1 MRRRERM
8 GLSRVLTYGVISIGA
23 LSGFLRVAGAQELQ
37 KTVAAGPVFSE
48 TGPDAVAYGAP
59 RFPLGSR
66 ATSEEV
72 EHLVATY
79 SLFDDLFIS
88 GIVIRAEEPWLFR
101 RAQVE
106 PKITYE
112 FQSDHYTLEDYLRRN
127 PTTGLLIAKDDTIL
141 FEHYQYART
150 DRHRFLSQSMAKTI
164 TSMLIGVAVA
174 EGSIKSIDDTAAIYV
189 PQLAG
194 TEYGKT
200 ALRDLLHMAS
210 GIAFS
215 ENYDGKDDLSRLVAD
230 LASRKRAVDS
240 VMQFNTRD
248 VPPGTRFH
256 YASVETLVLGIV
268 LRSAVGKPITDY
280 LREKIWQP
288 IGAEANASWA
298 LDGGGQEIAYC
309 CFNAVLRDYARL
321 GRLLAYDGMWDG
333 RQLIPRQW
341 ILDATTVRPG
351 DNYLAPGVA
360 TAYDGYGYQVWI
372 QSGAE
377 RIFVLK
383 GLRGQ
388 MVLVAPASKL
398 VMVHTAVRQKA
409 NDPANAETR
418 ALWDAVVREL
428 GK

>member
-1 MRRRERM
+1 MRHLGRIAV
-8 GLSRVLTYGVISIGA
+8 GVLSILA
-23 LSGFLRVAGAQELQ
+23 LLGFLGVVHAQEAR
-37 KTVAAGPVFSE
+37 KPAAAGPVYSE

-59 RFPLGSR
+59 KYPLGDR
-66 ATSEEV
+66 ATSGEV
-72 EHLVATY
+72 KHLVATY

-101 RAQVE
+101 RAPAE
-106 PKITYE
+106 PNITYE
-112 FQSDHYTLEDYLRRN
+112 FQSDRYTLEDYLSRN

-150 DRHRFLSQSMAKTI
+150 DRHRFLLQSMAKTI

-174 EGSIKSIDDTAAIYV
+174 EGAIKSIDDTAATYV

-194 TEYGKT
+194 TAYGKT

-210 GIAFS
+210 GVAFS

-230 LASRKRAVDS
+230 LASRKRAIDS

-248 VPPGTRFH
+248 VPPGTRFQ

-268 LRSAVGKPITDY
+268 LRSAVGRPITDY

-321 GRLLAYDGMWDG
+321 GRLLAYDGMWEG

-351 DNYLAPGVA
+351 DSYLAAGVA
-360 TAYDGYGYQVWI
+360 TPYDGYGYQVWI
-372 QSGAE
+372 QSGVE

-388 MVLVAPASKL
+388 MGLIAPASKL
-398 VMVHTAVRQKA
+398 VMVHTAVRQKP

>member
-1 MRRRERM
+1 MRRRERI

-37 KTVAAGPVFSE
+37 KTVGAGPVFSE

-59 RFPLGSR
+59 KFPLGSR

-79 SLFDDLFIS
+79 SLFDDLFMS

-164 TSMLIGVAVA
+164 TSILIGVAVA

-256 YASVETLVLGIV
+256 YASVETLVLGLV

-288 IGAEANASWA
+288 IGAEYLTHPAGVPVGAARKSRTAVSTRCYEITLGSDDSSPTTECGTGANSYHDSGF
-298 LDGGGQEIAYC
+298 LTRRRCVLETTISLP
-309 CFNAVLRDYARL
+309 VLRPPMTATDIRYGFNLARSEYSCS
-321 GRLLAYDGMWDG
+321 R
-333 RQLIPRQW
+333 
-341 ILDATTVRPG
+341 
-351 DNYLAPGVA
+351 
-360 TAYDGYGYQVWI
+360 
-372 QSGAE
+372 
-377 RIFVLK
+377 
-383 GLRGQ
+383 
-388 MVLVAPASKL
+388 AS
-398 VMVHTAVRQKA
+398 AAR
-409 NDPANAETR
+409 
-418 ALWDAVVREL
+418 WC
-428 GK
+428 

>member
-1 MRRRERM
+1 MLVRALV
-8 GLSRVLTYGVISIGA
+8 LSMVRFGA
-23 LSGFLRVAGAQELQ
+23 LGICLGVAVAQEPQ
-37 KTVAAGPVFSE
+37 TPAASRPVFSSS
-48 TGPDAVAYGAP
+48 GPDAAAYGAADGY
-59 RFPLGSR
+59 PLGSR

-72 EHLVATY
+72 KHLVATY

-101 RAQVE
+101 RAPVE

-112 FQSDHYTLEDYLRRN
+112 FQSDRYTLEDYLNRN

-174 EGSIKSIDDTAAIYV
+174 EGAIKSIDDTAATYV

-210 GIAFS
+210 GVAFS
-215 ENYDGKDDLSRLVAD
+215 ENYDGKDDLSRLGAD
-230 LASRKRAVDS
+230 LALRKRAVDI

-268 LRSAVGKPITDY
+268 LRSAVGRPITDY

-298 LDGGGQEIAYC
+298 IDSGGQEVAYC
-309 CFNAVLRDYARL
+309 CFNAVLRDYAR
-321 GRLLAYDGMWDG
+321 GAVPSERFKNAANRLQLWMW
-333 RQLIPRQW
+333 
-341 ILDATTVRPG
+341 
-351 DNYLAPGVA
+351 
-360 TAYDGYGYQVWI
+360 
-372 QSGAE
+372 
-377 RIFVLK
+377 
-383 GLRGQ
+383 LRC
-388 MVLVAPASKL
+388 
-398 VMVHTAVRQKA
+398 
-409 NDPANAETR
+409 E
-418 ALWDAVVREL
+418 
-428 GK
+428 

>member
-1 MRRRERM
+1 M
-8 GLSRVLTYGVISIGA
+8 
-23 LSGFLRVAGAQELQ
+23 
-37 KTVAAGPVFSE
+37 
-48 TGPDAVAYGAP
+48 
-59 RFPLGSR
+59 
-66 ATSEEV
+66 
-72 EHLVATY
+72 
-79 SLFDDLFIS
+79 
-88 GIVIRAEEPWLFR
+88 
-101 RAQVE
+101 
-106 PKITYE
+106 
-112 FQSDHYTLEDYLRRN
+112 
-127 PTTGLLIAKDDTIL
+127 IAKDDTIL

-240 VMQFNTRD
+240 VMQFNRRD

-298 LDGGGQEIAYC
+298 FDGGGQEIAYC

-321 GRLLAYDGMWDG
+321 GRLLAYDGMWNG

>member
-1 MRRRERM
+1 MRRRDFVP
-8 GLSRVLTYGVISIGA
+8 LSRVMACGLIGIGV
-23 LSGFLRVAGAQELQ
+23 LSGILQVATAQDHEKTGAP
-37 KTVAAGPVFSE
+37 GPVFSA
-48 TGPDAVAYGAP
+48 TGPDAVAYGSP
-59 RFPLGSR
+59 KFPLGSR

-72 EHLVATY
+72 KHLVATY

-101 RAQVE
+101 RAPVE

-112 FQSDHYTLEDYLRRN
+112 SHSERYTLEDYLSRN

-174 EGSIKSIDDTAAIYV
+174 EGAIKSIDDTAATYV
-189 PQLAG
+189 PHLAG

-210 GIAFS
+210 GVAFS
-215 ENYDGKDDLSRLVAD
+215 ENYDGNDDLSRLVAD
-230 LASRKRAVDS
+230 LGLGKRAVEI
-240 VMQFNTRD
+240 VMQFNTRE
-248 VPPGTRFH
+248 VLPATRFH
-256 YASVETLVLGIV
+256 YASVETLILGIV
-268 LRSAVGKPITDY
+268 LRSAIGKPITDY

-298 LDGGGQEIAYC
+298 IDAGGQEVAYC

-321 GRLLAYDGMWDG
+321 GRLLAHDGMWEG

-341 ILDATTVRPG
+341 ILDATTVGPG
-351 DNYLAPGVA
+351 DTYLAPGVA

-372 QSGAE
+372 QSGLE

-398 VMVHTAVRQKA
+398 VMVHTAVRQKP

>member
-1 MRRRERM
+1 MLARTLVFSM
-8 GLSRVLTYGVISIGA
+8 VCIVA
-23 LSGFLRVAGAQELQ
+23 LFIFLGVAGAQEPHKAL
-37 KTVAAGPVFSE
+37 VSGPVFSS
-48 TGPDAVAYGAP
+48 TGPDAAAYGAAEGY
-59 RFPLGSR
+59 PLGSR

-72 EHLVATY
+72 KHLVATY
-79 SLFDDLFIS
+79 SRFDDLFIS

-101 RAQVE
+101 RAPAE

-112 FQSDHYTLEDYLRRN
+112 FQSNRYTLEDFLSRN

-174 EGSIKSIDDTAAIYV
+174 EGKIKSIDDTAATYV

-194 TEYGKT
+194 TEYGRT

-210 GIAFS
+210 GIVFS

-240 VMQFNTRD
+240 VVQFNTRD
-248 VPPGTRFH
+248 APPGTRFR
-256 YASVETLVLGIV
+256 YASAEALVLGIV
-268 LRSAVGKPITDY
+268 LRSAVGRPITDY

-298 LDGGGQEIAYC
+298 LDGGGQEVTHC

-321 GRLLAYDGMWDG
+321 GRLLAHDGKWEG
-333 RQLIPRQW
+333 RQIIPRQW
-341 ILDATTVRPG
+341 ILDATTVVPG
-351 DNYLAPGVA
+351 DAYLAPGVA
-360 TAYDGYGYQVWI
+360 NTLRWVWI
-372 QSGAE
+372 SVMDRTWFRTEVCAQGHPRS
-377 RIFVLK
+377 IC
-383 GLRGQ
+383 LR
-388 MVLVAPASKL
+388 
-398 VMVHTAVRQKA
+398 
-409 NDPANAETR
+409 
-418 ALWDAVVREL
+418 
-428 GK
+428 